1 MGAAYYLRLSSAMY
15 KRPPASLMA
24 RAVSYLSRREYSRAE
39 LARKLSQ
46 TPSSEHKSRA
56 SIIESDPSSERS
68 FETQAENLLPPLTA
82 QSLEEE
88 IKRVLDVLEEQGLL
102 STERF
107 AQSLAHRK
115 ASRFGVARIMQ
126 QLQPHDVQAE
136 VMAEIKSQLKDSEHA
151 RAKAIWQKKF
161 GSIPKGQLEMAKQV
175 RFLTSRGF
183 STSLAIKVVHG
194 AGMEE

>member
-1 MGAAYYLRLSSAMY
+1 MY
-15 KRPPASLMA
+15 KRSAPSLMA

-39 LARKLSQ
+39 LARKLIQ

-56 SIIESDPSSERS
+56 SIIESDYSSERS
-68 FETQAENLLPPLTA
+68 FETQKENLLSPLTA

-88 IKRVLDVLEEQGLL
+88 IKRVLDVLEERGML

-107 AQSLAHRK
+107 AQSVAYRK
-115 ASRFGVARIMQ
+115 ASRFGVTRIMQ

-136 VMAEIKSQLKDSEHA
+136 VLAEIRSQLKDSEFA
-151 RAKAIWQKKF
+151 RAKTIWQKKF
-161 GSIPKGQLEMAKQV
+161 GSIAKEQPEMAKQL

-183 STSLAIKVVHG
+183 STSLALKVIRG
-194 AGMEE
+194 EGREE